1 MSVLSNGD
9 RHERERERE
18 RGREGG
24 EEAGKE
30 TRKGSQHCHK
40 RVKCYNTERK
50 KLAPGLGELVTI

>member
-9 RHERERERE
+9 RHERERKRE

-24 EEAGKE
+24 EKAGKE

-40 RVKCYNTERK
+40 KSK
-50 KLAPGLGELVTI
+50 ML